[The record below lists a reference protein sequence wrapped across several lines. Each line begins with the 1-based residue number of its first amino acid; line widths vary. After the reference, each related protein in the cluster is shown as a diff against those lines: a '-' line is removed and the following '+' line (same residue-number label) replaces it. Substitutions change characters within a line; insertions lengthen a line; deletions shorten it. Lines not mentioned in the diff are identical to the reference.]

1 MEIVVLLKQVA
12 DTEARVAPTA
22 DGLGV
27 STGEAKKIV
36 NPYDEFAVEEAL
48 RIKQE
53 MGGSVTILSAGEDKA
68 AEAIRTA
75 LAMGA
80 DKGVLISDPAVAASD
95 GLGRAKILAAA
106 LKTMTF
112 DLILAGLRA
121 VDDDSHLV
129 GPAVAELLG
138 IPHVGG
144 VLEVT
149 VEDGSVLCL
158 RAADSGQ
165 ARVKA
170 MLPALLTAQKGLNT
184 PRYASMIGIMQA
196 KKKPLQTLSLAD
208 LGISPDSVGRV
219 AAKTLTKTF
228 MPLPKRA
235 AGRMIEGET
244 AQEKAANL
252 AKALKNEAKVI

>member
-12 DTEARVAPTA
+12 DTEARVAPTG

-27 STGEAKKIV
+27 STGDAKKII

-48 RIKQE
+48 RIKQA
-53 MGGSVTILSAGEDKA
+53 MGGSVTILSAGEQKA

-80 DKGVLISDPAVAASD
+80 DKGILVSDPAVAESD

-106 LKTMTF
+106 LKTVPF

-121 VDDDSHLV
+121 VDDDAFLV

-144 VLEVT
+144 VLEVS
-149 VEDGSVLCL
+149 VENGSVFCL
-158 RAADSGQ
+158 RASDSGQ
-165 ARVKA
+165 SRVSAR
-170 MLPALLTAQKGLNT
+170 LPALLTAQKGLNT
-184 PRYASMIGIMQA
+184 PRYASMVGIMQA
-196 KKKPLQTLSLAD
+196 KKKPLQTLALAD
-208 LGISPDSVGRV
+208 LGIAPDSVGRG
-219 AAKTLTKTF
+219 AAKTL
-228 MPLPKRA
+228 PKGFAAPPQRA
-235 AGRMIEGET
+235 AGRIIAGET
-244 AQEKAANL
+244 VQEKAANL